1 MDQSFVNDLNQSMDL
16 SFNNDLNRSF
26 DDTDYVEL
34 KNKLSAI
41 EHVDF
46 KSDIFDVIGNYSKEA
61 AIVYPLTVLCEFVEA
76 LVTSPE
82 SSMYNSPHIPE
93 NEKRDWM
100 KEVGAFEVPKTLVD
114 DFINVYNMTCG
125 DDYKMTSDEFN
136 MIVVEQTNNLLD
148 YVFSI
153 LVRCSLH
160 KFELD
165 NIYNCEIII
174 QPHYKK
180 YIITLS

>member
-1 MDQSFVNDLNQSMDL
+1 MKRSSYQSIEQ
-16 SFNNDLNRSF
+16 SF
-26 DDTDYVEL
+26 DDTDYIEL
-34 KNKLSAI
+34 KNKL
-41 EHVDF
+41 EHEEF
-46 KSDIFDVIGNYSKEA
+46 KLETSIKMYDTIAEHSKEA
-61 AIVYPLTVLCEFVEA
+61 AIIYPLTALCEFVEA

-82 SSMYNSPHIPE
+82 SSMYNSPHIPVE
-93 NEKRDWM
+93 EKREWM
-100 KEVGAFEVPKTLVD
+100 KEVGAFEVPKKLVD

-125 DDYKMTSDEFN
+125 DDYRMTSDEFN
-136 MIVVEQTNNLLD
+136 MIVVEQTENLLD

-165 NIYNCEIII
+165 NIYNCVIPV

-180 YIITLS
+180 YIITLA